1 MAELRKT
8 LAYNLKKKRR
18 KCGFTQAQLAEKV
31 NVSTH
36 HIAMI
41 EIARNYPTLE
51 LAERIANVLDI
62 EVYELF
68 LEEPTPKDALKWLHD
83 TLVGN
88 IEKVVGEA
96 VKEAITEQ
104 CNISKA
110 EKHKSDDS

>member
-1 MAELRKT
+1 MAQLRET
-8 LAYNLKKKRR
+8 LAYNLKENRR

-51 LAERIANVLDI
+51 LAERIADALDI

-68 LEEPTPKDALKWLHD
+68 LKEPTPKDALKHMHD
-83 TLVGN
+83 TLIGN

-104 CNISKA
+104 HKVSER
-110 EKHKSDDS
+110 EKHK